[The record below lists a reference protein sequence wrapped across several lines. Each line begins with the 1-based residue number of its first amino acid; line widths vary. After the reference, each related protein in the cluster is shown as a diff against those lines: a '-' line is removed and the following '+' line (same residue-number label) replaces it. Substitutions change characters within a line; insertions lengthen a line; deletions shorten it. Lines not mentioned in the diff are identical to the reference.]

1 MGISS
6 ITSTNSMSAMQ
17 MTAPNLKD
25 QKSKNIQSD
34 ITNAQQQMKKLSSK
48 EDLSA
53 NEKTNERKKLQ
64 KEISSLN
71 IELKQY
77 QEELRKSQ
85 KREIMMAELQEDTK
99 PAQEEKPE
107 EKMQSEAASPDSA
120 DKKSLPADEKQTAQ
134 PGTVI
139 TQNNDGSV
147 ILKDAVSQSK
157 NQSQIHNVDTGN
169 KPVDETK
176 EKSVDV
182 KEEKATDND
191 TDTDSNLSAQKM
203 QAMVSADSSLQQ
215 ASNLGTIVAKTR
227 NGIAILKGEINQDEN
242 RGVDTERKQ
251 AELEKMEKQEQRAMT
266 YQFSI
271 LGEANNTMK
280 AATETN
286 ASVKDSVPD
295 KAENTLYISGLNMP
309 QDEQELQQR
318 FFVSFG

>member
-17 MTAPNLKD
+17 MAAPNLKD

-85 KREIMMAELQEDTK
+85 KKEVMMAELQEDTK
-99 PAQEEKPE
+99 PAPE
-107 EKMQSEAASPDSA
+107 EKMQSEAVSPDSA

-147 ILKDAVSQSK
+147 ISKDAVSQSK

-182 KEEKATDND
+182 EEEKATDND

-286 ASVKDSVPD
+286 ASVKNSVPD